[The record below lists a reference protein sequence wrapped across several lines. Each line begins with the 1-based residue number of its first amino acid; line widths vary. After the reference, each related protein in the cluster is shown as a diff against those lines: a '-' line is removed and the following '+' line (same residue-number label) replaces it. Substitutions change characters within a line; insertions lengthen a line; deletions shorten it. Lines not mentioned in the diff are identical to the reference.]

1 MNLFLASKKNKKWLK
16 NCKNQI
22 KLTKTKIY
30 IFYGLRFKKKKP
42 AKICKEKASMFE
54 IFFVDYLNSLAFSL
68 HISYI
73 IFSLLYNLVTKTY
86 SLFLDE
92 SISFASFIL
101 KTIVN
106 LLIPNFSTNP
116 MSFSLF
122 KPLKNFTVMVCYP
135 YYTILF
141 CVD

>member
-54 IFFVDYLNSLAFSL
+54 IFLVDYLNSLAFSL

-73 IFSLLYNLVTKTY
+73 IFN
-86 SLFLDE
+86 
-92 SISFASFIL
+92 FI
-101 KTIVN
+101 
-106 LLIPNFSTNP
+106 
-116 MSFSLF
+116 
-122 KPLKNFTVMVCYP
+122 
-135 YYTILF
+135 
-141 CVD
+141 